1 MFYDLYHDCVDIV
14 QDTKPKDL
22 YPLINTIEANSRV
35 SIIDILQKV
44 SGKEVTAYT
53 VGDNG
58 HLRPVT
64 FADRELHK
72 VSEMVEARDYGQII
86 NIVALLMEQLT
97 KGIENIAKSD
107 VVFMDNHDLLRAIQS
122 DAEAILL
129 LNFENTRHFK
139 SSKIINYDKI

>member
-1 MFYDLYHDCVDIV
+1 
-14 QDTKPKDL
+14 
-22 YPLINTIEANSRV
+22 
-35 SIIDILQKV
+35 
-44 SGKEVTAYT
+44 
-53 VGDNG
+53 
-58 HLRPVT
+58 
-64 FADRELHK
+64 
-72 VSEMVEARDYGQII
+72 MVEARDYGQII